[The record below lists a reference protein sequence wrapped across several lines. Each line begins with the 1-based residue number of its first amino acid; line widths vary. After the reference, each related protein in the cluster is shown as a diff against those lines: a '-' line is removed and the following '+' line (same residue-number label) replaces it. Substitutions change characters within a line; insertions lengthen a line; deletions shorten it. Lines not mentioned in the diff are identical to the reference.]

1 MPDFRIDV
9 WSDFI
14 VVEFEEAPLSAGGLH
29 LVNGGASDPRT
40 ARFGRVI
47 AVGPGRMSES
57 GQEFV
62 QMAQVGDLLLLNGSP
77 GTEQQVDSR
86 SVRFIRPGDVYGKV
100 KE

>member
-9 WSDFI
+9 WNDYI

-40 ARFGRVI
+40 ARYGRVI
-47 AVGPGRMSES
+47 AVGPGRVSEQGVS
-57 GQEFV
+57 FPQT
-62 QMAQVGDLLLLNGSP
+62 AAVGDLLLLNGSP
-77 GTEQQVDSR
+77 GTEQQIDGR

-100 KE
+100 RE